1 MRETPDFANPHHC
14 GGAFIGGLLAEGG
27 TVQMREIKTG

>member
-14 GGAFIGGLLAEGG
+14 GGAFIGGLLAEGKP
-27 TVQMREIKTG
+27 QMNADKR